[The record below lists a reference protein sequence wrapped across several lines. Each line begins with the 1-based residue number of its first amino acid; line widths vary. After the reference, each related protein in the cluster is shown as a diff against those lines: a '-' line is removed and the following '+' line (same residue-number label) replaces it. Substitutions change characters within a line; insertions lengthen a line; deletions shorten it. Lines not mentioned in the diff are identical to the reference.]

1 MAERKYAKYIIT
13 ENKVSLPPPPPQAL
27 KRMEEQRKAGNY
39 TESTHMFSLNDAVAK
54 GAFYVDCVWM
64 WEQKGTGGVYT
75 EIAHAHDWDEVWIF
89 AGTDKKNPRELGAVL
104 DFYLGDEQY
113 LVDKS
118 CIVYIP
124 AGLSHGPCGMK
135 KLDRPVLFITMGNS
149 TKYDRTA
156 GNE

>member
-1 MAERKYAKYIIT
+1 MVERKYAKYIIT
-13 ENKVSLPPPPPQAL
+13 EDKVPLPPPPPQFL

-39 TESTHMFSLNDAVAK
+39 MESTHMFMLTDAVAK

-64 WEQKGTGGVYT
+64 WEQKGTGGLYT

-89 AGTDKKNPRELGAVL
+89 TGTDKNNPRELGAVL

-135 KLDRPVLFITMGNS
+135 KLDRPVLFITMGNGTS
-149 TKYDRTA
+149 YTRTA